1 MTSVARREASRRPA
15 IVRGWL
21 DLGLLVVGVLVI
33 TVAAFVIHRD
43 RISDAETAVFRTIN
57 DHTVVPFFVAWPVM
71 QLGNFIVIPVVVLAA
86 AVTRRWRLAVS
97 LLVGGLAAYL
107 IAADVV
113 RRLAPRGRPGALL
126 TDVHE
131 RGTPAGGLGFVSGHA
146 AVATALAAIAWPY
159 LGRRWRVVVVSAAV
173 LVALARVY
181 VGAHLPLDVLGGAA
195 LGLAVAGAVRL
206 IFGRPA
212 ALVDAKPK
220 KARPGLHGAG
230 PAGGIG
236 HQD

>member
-15 IVRGWL
+15 IVRGWP
-21 DLGLLVVGVLVI
+21 DLALLLVGVIVI
-33 TVAAFVIHRD
+33 IVAASLVHRN
-43 RISDAETAVFRTIN
+43 RISGTETAVFRTIN
-57 DHTVVPFFVAWPVM
+57 DHTVVPFFLVWPVM
-71 QLGNFIVIPVVVLAA
+71 QLGNFIVIPVAVLAA

-97 LLVGGLAAYL
+97 LLVGGVAAYL

-113 RRLAPRGRPGALL
+113 RRLAPRGRPGTLL
-126 TDVHE
+126 SDVHL
-131 RGTPAGGLGFVSGHA
+131 RGAPAHGLGFVSGHA

-159 LGRRWRVVVVSAAV
+159 LGRRWRVVVVAAAV
-173 LVALARVY
+173 LVLVARVY

-212 ALVDAKPK
+212 AVVDAKPEK
-220 KARPGLHGAG
+220 RG
-230 PAGGIG
+230 
-236 HQD
+236 QV

>member
-15 IVRGWL
+15 IVRGWV
-21 DLGLLVVGVLVI
+21 DLGLLLVGVLLI
-33 TVAAFVIHRD
+33 TVTAFVIHRD
-43 RISDAETAVFRTIN
+43 RISGAETAVFRTIN
-57 DHTVVPFFVAWPVM
+57 DHTVVPFFFAWPVM
-71 QLGNFIVIPVVVLAA
+71 QLGNFIVIPVAAMAA

-126 TDVHE
+126 TDVQE

-206 IFGRPA
+206 IFGRPQPD
-212 ALVDAKPK
+212 VDRQSLTNAHGH
-220 KARPGLHGAG
+220 RGRGEPG
-230 PAGGIG
+230 
-236 HQD
+236 

>member
-15 IVRGWL
+15 IVRGWP
-21 DLGLLVVGVLVI
+21 DLALLLVGVIVI
-33 TVAAFVIHRD
+33 IVAAFVIHRD

-57 DHTVVPFFVAWPVM
+57 DHTIVPFFLVWPVM
-71 QLGNFIVIPVVVLAA
+71 QLGNFLVIPVVVLAA

-97 LLVGGLAAYL
+97 LLIGGLAAYL

-113 RRLAPRGRPGALL
+113 RRLAPRGRPSALL

-146 AVATALAAIAWPY
+146 AVSTALAAIAWPY
-159 LGRRWRVVVVSAAV
+159 LGRRWRVAVVTAAV

-206 IFGRPA
+206 IFGRPRHV
-212 ALVDAKPK
+212 VDPQS
-220 KARPGLHGAG
+220 RTNGDDHRGRGEPG
-230 PAGGIG
+230 
-236 HQD
+236 